1 MISLMIAAIVAV
13 VGFGWA
19 HYFNV
24 ADSRVEQTAEII
36 IKAETGLEI
45 DLSADMKDKDTKK

>member
-1 MISLMIAAIVAV
+1 MIALIIAAVVAA

-24 ADSRVEQTAEII
+24 TDSCVEQTAEII